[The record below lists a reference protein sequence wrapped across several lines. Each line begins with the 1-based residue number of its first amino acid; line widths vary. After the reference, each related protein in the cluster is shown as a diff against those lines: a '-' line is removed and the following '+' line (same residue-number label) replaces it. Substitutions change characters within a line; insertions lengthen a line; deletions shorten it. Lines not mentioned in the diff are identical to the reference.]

1 MILTNPLGLL
11 ALLGIPA
18 VLLIHFLQRQAQVI
32 PVSTLFLLEQ
42 TQRESTSG
50 RRFDRLT
57 NSIPLWLQLL
67 MVLLLTWL
75 LVEPRYKSKTSTQ
88 QVAIVLDSSASMSVF
103 QEQLNETLAKE
114 LPKLKGPASQ
124 LQIYLLTS
132 NPDEPL
138 LYSGDEPEEALATLA
153 KWQPTAGA
161 MEPTAALRLAR
172 SRIRSEGLLIYVT
185 DNLER
190 TELPFDAQL
199 LAIGQPTNNLG
210 FTGLSFSEDGQSWQA
225 TVRNY
230 SDDQVERGWQVLFPD
245 GSLSEK
251 RKLALASDGI
261 TTLTGTFPTGADFLT
276 VKLDSDSFALDDEL
290 PIVNPQP
297 KTLVTSSELP
307 SKFQDFQ
314 KRFLA
319 FFPNLETAP
328 TTEPDLTLSAY
339 DPLLP
344 IVPETHS
351 IITINETARSRK
363 FLSGGIVS
371 EPHPLT
377 QGLNWQALQSR
388 ETIPFP
394 VTAADK
400 VLLWQGQRPLIV
412 LREALPTVE
421 PTVEPSANPVRP
433 ATPKQHLIFNF
444 DLSLSNALKLPSTVI
459 LLHRFTS
466 QLREQKVAFEAIN
479 TETNQQLDLAR
490 NLGEKLTIKQP
501 TNEGELVTTEQ
512 AGGDNLYAPQ
522 QPGYF
527 EVSQGETLLLKSASH
542 FADTREADLRG
553 ADAQNELTRLTASA
567 VDQNTSEDKWW
578 PLWVLATLAALLAA
592 WHFTRRKTVEEE
604 PALEPATGAG
614 SASASPSNSHR
625 SPCGLSQSI
634 SRCDTVTKP

>member
-1 MILTNPLGLL
+1 MILTNPWGLL

-18 VLLIHFLQRQAQVI
+18 VLLIHFLQRQARVI

-57 NSIPLWLQLL
+57 NSVPLWLQLL

-103 QEQLNETLAKE
+103 HKE
-114 LPKLKGPASQ
+114 LLDALADEFPKLKGPASQ

-132 NPDEPL
+132 DPNEPL
-138 LYSGDEPEEALATLA
+138 LYSGDEAEQALAVLEE
-153 KWQPTAGA
+153 WSPTAGA
-161 MEPTAALRLAR
+161 LDPNAALRLAR

-199 LAIGQPTNNLG
+199 LSVGKPTDNLG
-210 FTGLSFSEDGQSWQA
+210 FTGLSFSEDGKNWQA

-230 SDDQVERGWQVLFPD
+230 ADKEVSRGWQVLFPD
-245 GSLSEK
+245 GSLSEE
-251 RKLALASDGI
+251 RQLSLSADGI
-261 TTLTGTFPTGADFLT
+261 TTLTGSFPTGADYVT
-276 VKLDSDSFALDDEL
+276 VKLAPDAFTLDDQL
-290 PIVNPQP
+290 PIVNPEP
-297 KTLVTSSELP
+297 KTLATLSELP
-307 SKFQDFQ
+307 PKFKDFE
-314 KRFLA
+314 KRFLS
-319 FFPNLETAP
+319 FFPNLENDASE
-328 TTEPDLTLSAY
+328 EPDLTLSAY

-344 IVPETHS
+344 IIPETHS

-363 FLSGGIVS
+363 FLTGGLVA

-394 VTAADK
+394 ITASDE

-412 LREALPTVE
+412 LREVLPSESEQVNK
-421 PTVEPSANPVRP
+421 PS
-433 ATPKQHLIFNF
+433 KHLIFNF

-466 QLREQKVAFEAIN
+466 GLREQKIAFEALN
-479 TETNQQLDLAR
+479 TETNQELTFAR
-490 NLGEKLTIKQP
+490 DPGQKLILRQPADDGTLKTSQQPANEVLRAPNL
-501 TNEGELVTTEQ
+501 
-512 AGGDNLYAPQ
+512 
-522 QPGYF
+522 PGYF
-527 EVSQGETLLLKSASH
+527 EVAQGETILLKSASH

-553 ADAQNELTRLTASA
+553 AESQNELTRLTASA

-578 PLWVLATLAALLAA
+578 PLWVFATLAALLAA
-592 WHFTRRKTVEEE
+592 WHFTKVRAPEE
-604 PALEPATGAG
+604 PSGDAVIGNAP
-614 SASASPSNSHR
+614 R
-625 SPCGLSQSI
+625 
-634 SRCDTVTKP
+634 

>member
-1 MILTNPLGLL
+1 MILTNPWGLL

-75 LVEPRYKSKTSTQ
+75 LAEPRYKSKTSTQ
-88 QVAIVLDSSASMSVF
+88 QVAIVIDSSASMSVF
-103 QEQLNETLAKE
+103 RDELKTTLETE
-114 LPKLKGPASQ
+114 LPNLKGPASK

-132 NPDEPL
+132 DPDEPI
-138 LYSGDEPEEALATLA
+138 LYSGDDQKEALAA
-153 KWQPTAGA
+153 IAEWSPTAGA
-161 MEPTAALRLAR
+161 MDPNAALRLAR
-172 SRIRSEGLLIYVT
+172 SRIRSEGLLIYLT

-199 LAIGQPTNNLG
+199 LAIGKPTDNLG
-210 FTGLSFSEDGQSWQA
+210 FTGLSFSEDGKSWQA

-230 SDDQVERGWQVLFPD
+230 SDTQAERGWQVLFPD

-251 RKLALASDGI
+251 RELVLSADGI
-261 TTLTGTFPTGADFLT
+261 STITGTFPTGADYLT
-276 VKLDSDSFALDDEL
+276 VKLDSDSLALDDHL
-290 PIVNPQP
+290 PIINPQP
-297 KTLVTSSELP
+297 KTLNTLSELP
-307 SKFQDFQ
+307 PKFNDFE
-314 KRFLA
+314 KRFLS
-319 FFPNLETAP
+319 FFPNLETK
-328 TTEPDLTLSAY
+328 TSSTPDLTLSSY

-344 IVPETHS
+344 IIPETHS

-394 VTAADK
+394 VTSSDK

-412 LREALPTVE
+412 LREVLAIEGET
-421 PTVEPSANPVRP
+421 SSS
-433 ATPKQHLIFNF
+433 PKEHLIFNF

-466 QLREQKVAFEAIN
+466 GLREQKIAFEAIN
-479 TETNQQLDLAR
+479 TETNQELDLAHDPSQQ
-490 NLGEKLTIKQP
+490 LIIKQLAAEGAFLTREMP
-501 TNEGELVTTEQ
+501 LNEILHT
-512 AGGDNLYAPQ
+512 PS

-527 EVSQGETLLLKSASH
+527 EVFQGETLLLKSASH
-542 FADTREADLRG
+542 FADTREADLRK
-553 ADAQNELTRLTASA
+553 AATQNELTRLTASA
-567 VDQNTSEDKWW
+567 VDQNTNEDKWW
-578 PLWVLATLAALLAA
+578 PVWVLLTITALLAA
-592 WHFTRRKTVEEE
+592 WHFTKTKANEEDTKE
-604 PALEPATGAG
+604 ATSIG
-614 SASASPSNSHR
+614 PSSH
-625 SPCGLSQSI
+625 PTG
-634 SRCDTVTKP
+634 